1 MPFHRRK
8 QESEPDTP
16 TPDVP
21 PVAPEPAAAA
31 PVLPPPPEV
40 PPPSEPLQMPE
51 AQPETSVESQFQPV
65 EGADEML
72 DMPLGTLIFRAGLI
86 APQQLEDALAEGL
99 RSGKRLG
106 EVLLSR
112 GWLSEEDLARLLA
125 GQKGLPYADLDK
137 IAIDRELARAM
148 SYDNARSEV
157 ALPVVTEFGL
167 PVVAMADPDE
177 TAMERLRVQLGPEVR
192 FVVGA
197 PSVLVRLIDEV
208 LGDAPTPG
216 LVVAPA
222 TDYQFAPV
230 EPAPVAAPVA
240 EPATEPE
247 SAPLEPVAVDSGDQE
262 AAAPAPEPSTHEI
275 RPIIVEGEIEYPTF
289 GEFQPIPETESI
301 TKPEEQLPA
310 EVQMGEFGY
319 YDDPSL
325 LEGNAWRAG
334 EAGPPP
340 PAEPP
345 EESTDLSAGQ
355 YGAEQPVEEAGQPFE
370 EAAAPIEEAEQP
382 VEEAGQPFEEAAAP
396 IEEAEQPVEEAEQP
410 FEEAAAPIVEAE
422 QPVEQAW
429 EETPPEVAPEPV
441 ASDDEEPAYE
451 QPPEG
456 AEEVADASSG
466 EEDQPLT
473 APAWMR
479 GEVNVITADVAD
491 FIDSGASVAPDTPSA
506 PAGESG
512 DVAADESQPV
522 VSEDEAAAETAP
534 IVEDEAEAEA
544 VEPAPG
550 EPAAAEIGSEPPTW
564 ASEPA
569 EPAEEV
575 PAEDADNAPTE
586 PAAAEIGSEPSTW
599 ASEPAEPAEEV
610 PAEDADNAPTEPA
623 AAPQE
628 VSAPGSKQGAFEL
641 VLRLVDGDRIPIGS
655 FDSVDKAQDKAA
667 EVVKQFAETE
677 EGRWPFIGGRFLRP
691 ETIVSIDVDQH
702 GSGWGGSNARGRMF
716 SGGDSE

>member
-1 MPFHRRK
+1 
-8 QESEPDTP
+8 
-16 TPDVP
+16 
-21 PVAPEPAAAA
+21 
-31 PVLPPPPEV
+31 
-40 PPPSEPLQMPE
+40 MPE
-51 AQPETSVESQFQPV
+51 AQPETPVESQFQPV

-177 TAMERLRVQLGPEVR
+177 TAMERLRAQLGPEVR

-382 VEEAGQPFEEAAAP
+382 VEEA
-396 IEEAEQPVEEAEQP
+396 EQP

-550 EPAAAEIGSEPPTW
+550 EPAAAEIGSEP
-564 ASEPA
+564 
-569 EPAEEV
+569 
-575 PAEDADNAPTE
+575 
-586 PAAAEIGSEPSTW
+586 STW

>member
-1 MPFHRRK
+1 
-8 QESEPDTP
+8 
-16 TPDVP
+16 
-21 PVAPEPAAAA
+21 
-31 PVLPPPPEV
+31 
-40 PPPSEPLQMPE
+40 MPE

>member
-1 MPFHRRK
+1 
-8 QESEPDTP
+8 
-16 TPDVP
+16 
-21 PVAPEPAAAA
+21 
-31 PVLPPPPEV
+31 
-40 PPPSEPLQMPE
+40 MPE

-586 PAAAEIGSEPSTW
+586 PAAA
-599 ASEPAEPAEEV
+599 
-610 PAEDADNAPTEPA
+610 
-623 AAPQE
+623 PQE

>member
-1 MPFHRRK
+1 
-8 QESEPDTP
+8 
-16 TPDVP
+16 
-21 PVAPEPAAAA
+21 
-31 PVLPPPPEV
+31 
-40 PPPSEPLQMPE
+40 MPE

-382 VEEAGQPFEEAAAP
+382 VEEA
-396 IEEAEQPVEEAEQP
+396 EQP

-550 EPAAAEIGSEPPTW
+550 EPAAAEIGSEP
-564 ASEPA
+564 
-569 EPAEEV
+569 
-575 PAEDADNAPTE
+575 
-586 PAAAEIGSEPSTW
+586 STW

>member
-1 MPFHRRK
+1 
-8 QESEPDTP
+8 
-16 TPDVP
+16 
-21 PVAPEPAAAA
+21 
-31 PVLPPPPEV
+31 
-40 PPPSEPLQMPE
+40 MPE

-396 IEEAEQPVEEAEQP
+396 I
-410 FEEAAAPIVEAE
+410 VEAE

>member
-1 MPFHRRK
+1 
-8 QESEPDTP
+8 
-16 TPDVP
+16 
-21 PVAPEPAAAA
+21 
-31 PVLPPPPEV
+31 
-40 PPPSEPLQMPE
+40 MPE
-51 AQPETSVESQFQPV
+51 AQPETPVESQFQPV

-148 SYDNARSEV
+148 SYDDARSEM

-177 TAMERLRVQLGPEVR
+177 TAMERLRAQLGPEVR

-240 EPATEPE
+240 ATVAEPATEPE
-247 SAPLEPVAVDSGDQE
+247 SAPLEPVAVDSSDQE
-262 AAAPAPEPSTHEI
+262 AAAPAPEPSTPEI
-275 RPIIVEGEIEYPTF
+275 RPIIAEGEIEYPTF

-340 PAEPP
+340 AAEPP

-355 YGAEQPVEEAGQPFE
+355 YGAEQPIVEAEQPFEEAAAPIEEAEQPIVEAGQPFEEAAAPIEEADQPIEEAGQPFE

-382 VEEAGQPFEEAAAP
+382 IEEAEQPFEEAAAP
-396 IEEAEQPVEEAEQP
+396 IEEAEQPV
-410 FEEAAAPIVEAE
+410 VEAE
-422 QPVEQAW
+422 APVEQAW

-441 ASDDEEPAYE
+441 ASYDEEPAYE

-491 FIDSGASVAPDTPSA
+491 FIDSGASVDPDTPST

-544 VEPAPG
+544 VELAPS
-550 EPAAAEIGSEPPTW
+550 ESAAAEIGTEPPTW
-564 ASEPA
+564 ASEPS

-575 PAEDADNAPTE
+575 TVEDA
-586 PAAAEIGSEPSTW
+586 G
-599 ASEPAEPAEEV
+599 
-610 PAEDADNAPTEPA
+610 NAPTEPA

-628 VSAPGSKQGAFEL
+628 VLAPGSEHGAFEL

-691 ETIVSIDVDQH
+691 ETIVSIDVEQH

>member
-1 MPFHRRK
+1 
-8 QESEPDTP
+8 
-16 TPDVP
+16 
-21 PVAPEPAAAA
+21 
-31 PVLPPPPEV
+31 
-40 PPPSEPLQMPE
+40 MPE

-177 TAMERLRVQLGPEVR
+177 TAMERLRAQLGPEVR

-586 PAAAEIGSEPSTW
+586 PAAA
-599 ASEPAEPAEEV
+599 
-610 PAEDADNAPTEPA
+610 
-623 AAPQE
+623 PQE

-691 ETIVSIDVDQH
+691 ETIVSIDVEQH

>member
-1 MPFHRRK
+1 
-8 QESEPDTP
+8 
-16 TPDVP
+16 
-21 PVAPEPAAAA
+21 
-31 PVLPPPPEV
+31 
-40 PPPSEPLQMPE
+40 MPE

-382 VEEAGQPFEEAAAP
+382 VEEA
-396 IEEAEQPVEEAEQP
+396 EQP

-441 ASDDEEPAYE
+441 ASYDEEPAYE

-544 VEPAPG
+544 VEPAPS
-550 EPAAAEIGSEPPTW
+550 EPAAAEIGIEPPTW

-569 EPAEEV
+569 GPAEEV
-575 PAEDADNAPTE
+575 T
-586 PAAAEIGSEPSTW
+586 
-599 ASEPAEPAEEV
+599 
-610 PAEDADNAPTEPA
+610 AEDADNAPTEPA

-691 ETIVSIDVDQH
+691 ETIVSIDVEQH
-702 GSGWGGSNARGRMF
+702 GSGWSGSNARGRMF

>member
-1 MPFHRRK
+1 
-8 QESEPDTP
+8 
-16 TPDVP
+16 
-21 PVAPEPAAAA
+21 
-31 PVLPPPPEV
+31 
-40 PPPSEPLQMPE
+40 
-51 AQPETSVESQFQPV
+51 
-65 EGADEML
+65 
-72 DMPLGTLIFRAGLI
+72 
-86 APQQLEDALAEGL
+86 
-99 RSGKRLG
+99 
-106 EVLLSR
+106 
-112 GWLSEEDLARLLA
+112 
-125 GQKGLPYADLDK
+125 
-137 IAIDRELARAM
+137 M

-177 TAMERLRVQLGPEVR
+177 TAMERLRAQLGPEVR

-550 EPAAAEIGSEPPTW
+550 EPAAAEIGSEP
-564 ASEPA
+564 
-569 EPAEEV
+569 
-575 PAEDADNAPTE
+575 
-586 PAAAEIGSEPSTW
+586 STW

>member
-1 MPFHRRK
+1 
-8 QESEPDTP
+8 
-16 TPDVP
+16 
-21 PVAPEPAAAA
+21 
-31 PVLPPPPEV
+31 
-40 PPPSEPLQMPE
+40 
-51 AQPETSVESQFQPV
+51 
-65 EGADEML
+65 
-72 DMPLGTLIFRAGLI
+72 
-86 APQQLEDALAEGL
+86 
-99 RSGKRLG
+99 
-106 EVLLSR
+106 
-112 GWLSEEDLARLLA
+112 
-125 GQKGLPYADLDK
+125 
-137 IAIDRELARAM
+137 
-148 SYDNARSEV
+148 
-157 ALPVVTEFGL
+157 
-167 PVVAMADPDE
+167 
-177 TAMERLRVQLGPEVR
+177 
-192 FVVGA
+192 
-197 PSVLVRLIDEV
+197 VLVRLIDEV

-240 EPATEPE
+240 ATVAEPATEPE
-247 SAPLEPVAVDSGDQE
+247 SAPLEPVAVDSSDQE
-262 AAAPAPEPSTHEI
+262 AAAPAPEPSTPEI
-275 RPIIVEGEIEYPTF
+275 RPIIAEGEIEYPTF

-340 PAEPP
+340 AAEPP

-355 YGAEQPVEEAGQPFE
+355 YGAEQPIVEAEQPFEEAAAPIEEAEQPIVEAGQPFEEAAAPIEEADQPIEEAGQPFE

-382 VEEAGQPFEEAAAP
+382 IEEAEQPFEEAAAP
-396 IEEAEQPVEEAEQP
+396 IEEAEQPV
-410 FEEAAAPIVEAE
+410 VEAE
-422 QPVEQAW
+422 APVEQAW

-441 ASDDEEPAYE
+441 ASYDEEPAYE

-491 FIDSGASVAPDTPSA
+491 FIDSGASVDPDTPST

-544 VEPAPG
+544 VELAPS
-550 EPAAAEIGSEPPTW
+550 ESAAAEIGTEPPTW
-564 ASEPA
+564 ASEPS

-575 PAEDADNAPTE
+575 TVEDA
-586 PAAAEIGSEPSTW
+586 G
-599 ASEPAEPAEEV
+599 
-610 PAEDADNAPTEPA
+610 NAPTEPA

-628 VSAPGSKQGAFEL
+628 VLAPGSEHGAFEL

-691 ETIVSIDVDQH
+691 ETIVSIDVEQH

>member
-1 MPFHRRK
+1 
-8 QESEPDTP
+8 
-16 TPDVP
+16 
-21 PVAPEPAAAA
+21 
-31 PVLPPPPEV
+31 
-40 PPPSEPLQMPE
+40 MPE

-586 PAAAEIGSEPSTW
+586 PAAAEIGSEPPTW

>member
-1 MPFHRRK
+1 
-8 QESEPDTP
+8 
-16 TPDVP
+16 
-21 PVAPEPAAAA
+21 
-31 PVLPPPPEV
+31 
-40 PPPSEPLQMPE
+40 MPE

-550 EPAAAEIGSEPPTW
+550 EPAAAEIGSEP
-564 ASEPA
+564 
-569 EPAEEV
+569 
-575 PAEDADNAPTE
+575 
-586 PAAAEIGSEPSTW
+586 STW

>member
-1 MPFHRRK
+1 
-8 QESEPDTP
+8 
-16 TPDVP
+16 
-21 PVAPEPAAAA
+21 
-31 PVLPPPPEV
+31 
-40 PPPSEPLQMPE
+40 MPE

-382 VEEAGQPFEEAAAP
+382 VEEA
-396 IEEAEQPVEEAEQP
+396 EQP

-586 PAAAEIGSEPSTW
+586 PAAA
-599 ASEPAEPAEEV
+599 
-610 PAEDADNAPTEPA
+610 
-623 AAPQE
+623 PQE

>member
-1 MPFHRRK
+1 
-8 QESEPDTP
+8 
-16 TPDVP
+16 
-21 PVAPEPAAAA
+21 
-31 PVLPPPPEV
+31 
-40 PPPSEPLQMPE
+40 MPE

-410 FEEAAAPIVEAE
+410 FEEAAAPIEEAEQPVEEAEQPVEEAGQPFEEAAAPIEEAEQPVEEAEQPFEEAAAPIVEAE

-586 PAAAEIGSEPSTW
+586 PAAA
-599 ASEPAEPAEEV
+599 
-610 PAEDADNAPTEPA
+610 
-623 AAPQE
+623 PQE

>member
-40 PPPSEPLQMPE
+40 PLPSEPLQMPE
-51 AQPETSVESQFQPV
+51 AQPETPVESQFQPV

-148 SYDNARSEV
+148 SYDDARSEM

-177 TAMERLRVQLGPEVR
+177 TAMERLRAQLGPEVR

-222 TDYQFAPV
+222 TTDYQFAPV

-247 SAPLEPVAVDSGDQE
+247 SAPLEPVAVDSSDQE
-262 AAAPAPEPSTHEI
+262 APAPAPEPSTHEI

-355 YGAEQPVEEAGQPFE
+355 YGAEQPVEGAE
-370 EAAAPIEEAEQP
+370 APIEEAEQP
-382 VEEAGQPFEEAAAP
+382 IEEAEQPIEEAEQPFEEAAAP
-396 IEEAEQPVEEAEQP
+396 IEEAEQPVEEAE
-410 FEEAAAPIVEAE
+410 A
-422 QPVEQAW
+422 PVEQAW

-441 ASDDEEPAYE
+441 ASYDKESAYE

-491 FIDSGASVAPDTPSA
+491 FIDSGASVAPDTPST

-544 VEPAPG
+544 VEPAPS
-550 EPAAAEIGSEPPTW
+550 EPAAAEIGTEPPTW

-569 EPAEEV
+569 EPAKEV
-575 PAEDADNAPTE
+575 TAEDADNAPTE
-586 PAAAEIGSEPSTW
+586 PAAAAQEVLASGSEH
-599 ASEPAEPAEEV
+599 
-610 PAEDADNAPTEPA
+610 
-623 AAPQE
+623 
-628 VSAPGSKQGAFEL
+628 GAFEL

-691 ETIVSIDVDQH
+691 ETIVSIDVEQH

>member
-586 PAAAEIGSEPSTW
+586 PAAA
-599 ASEPAEPAEEV
+599 
-610 PAEDADNAPTEPA
+610 
-623 AAPQE
+623 PQE

>member
-586 PAAAEIGSEPSTW
+586 PAAAEIGSEPPTW

>member
-1 MPFHRRK
+1 
-8 QESEPDTP
+8 
-16 TPDVP
+16 
-21 PVAPEPAAAA
+21 
-31 PVLPPPPEV
+31 
-40 PPPSEPLQMPE
+40 MPE

-177 TAMERLRVQLGPEVR
+177 TAMERLRAQLGPEVR

-355 YGAEQPVEEAGQPFE
+355 YG
-370 EAAAPIEEAEQP
+370 AEQP

-586 PAAAEIGSEPSTW
+586 PAAA
-599 ASEPAEPAEEV
+599 
-610 PAEDADNAPTEPA
+610 
-623 AAPQE
+623 PQE

>member
-1 MPFHRRK
+1 
-8 QESEPDTP
+8 
-16 TPDVP
+16 
-21 PVAPEPAAAA
+21 
-31 PVLPPPPEV
+31 
-40 PPPSEPLQMPE
+40 MPE

-550 EPAAAEIGSEPPTW
+550 EPAAAEIGSDPPTW

>member
-1 MPFHRRK
+1 
-8 QESEPDTP
+8 
-16 TPDVP
+16 
-21 PVAPEPAAAA
+21 
-31 PVLPPPPEV
+31 
-40 PPPSEPLQMPE
+40 MPE

-370 EAAAPIEEAEQP
+370 EAAAPI
-382 VEEAGQPFEEAAAP
+382 
-396 IEEAEQPVEEAEQP
+396 
-410 FEEAAAPIVEAE
+410 VEAE

-586 PAAAEIGSEPSTW
+586 PAAA
-599 ASEPAEPAEEV
+599 
-610 PAEDADNAPTEPA
+610 
-623 AAPQE
+623 PQE

>member
-1 MPFHRRK
+1 
-8 QESEPDTP
+8 
-16 TPDVP
+16 
-21 PVAPEPAAAA
+21 
-31 PVLPPPPEV
+31 
-40 PPPSEPLQMPE
+40 MPE
-51 AQPETSVESQFQPV
+51 AQPETPVESQFQPV

-586 PAAAEIGSEPSTW
+586 PAAA
-599 ASEPAEPAEEV
+599 
-610 PAEDADNAPTEPA
+610 
-623 AAPQE
+623 PQE

>member
-1 MPFHRRK
+1 
-8 QESEPDTP
+8 
-16 TPDVP
+16 
-21 PVAPEPAAAA
+21 
-31 PVLPPPPEV
+31 
-40 PPPSEPLQMPE
+40 MPE

-355 YGAEQPVEEAGQPFE
+355 YG
-370 EAAAPIEEAEQP
+370 AEQP

>member
-382 VEEAGQPFEEAAAP
+382 VEEA
-396 IEEAEQPVEEAEQP
+396 EQP

-550 EPAAAEIGSEPPTW
+550 EPAAAEIGSEP
-564 ASEPA
+564 
-569 EPAEEV
+569 
-575 PAEDADNAPTE
+575 
-586 PAAAEIGSEPSTW
+586 STW

>member
-1 MPFHRRK
+1 
-8 QESEPDTP
+8 
-16 TPDVP
+16 
-21 PVAPEPAAAA
+21 
-31 PVLPPPPEV
+31 
-40 PPPSEPLQMPE
+40 MPE

-167 PVVAMADPDE
+167 PVVAMANPDE

-355 YGAEQPVEEAGQPFE
+355 YGAEQPVEGAEA
-370 EAAAPIEEAEQP
+370 P
-382 VEEAGQPFEEAAAP
+382 VEEAEQPFEEAAAP

-410 FEEAAAPIVEAE
+410 YEEAAAPIVEAE

-586 PAAAEIGSEPSTW
+586 PAAA
-599 ASEPAEPAEEV
+599 
-610 PAEDADNAPTEPA
+610 
-623 AAPQE
+623 PQE